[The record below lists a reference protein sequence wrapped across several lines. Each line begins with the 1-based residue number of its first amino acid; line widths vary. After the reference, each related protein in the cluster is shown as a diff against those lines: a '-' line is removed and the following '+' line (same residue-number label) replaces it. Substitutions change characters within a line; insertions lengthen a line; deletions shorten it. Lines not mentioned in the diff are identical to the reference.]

1 MFCRYLEKTSL
12 YERPHMKSKS
22 NWANAVD
29 YYTFLLYMIPADFL
43 SKEKALLRQHKYIP
57 FY

>member
-1 MFCRYLEKTSL
+1 
-12 YERPHMKSKS
+12 MKPKS

-29 YYTFLLYMIPADFL
+29 YTFLLYMIPAKFL
-43 SKEKALLRQHKYIP
+43 STEKALLRQHKYIP

>member
-1 MFCRYLEKTSL
+1 
-12 YERPHMKSKS
+12 MKSKS